1 MSSHQDCSHEKKQ
14 QKKPKQNKTK
24 KKTKKTI
31 KKGALKEKLKIGELT
46 PEASFAEK
54 SMLPTSSAE
63 KIRKTEEL
71 EKLKVRSQI
80 FDEINHFRYLADRYI
95 KRNNPTLMG
104 DKT

>member
-1 MSSHQDCSHEKKQ
+1 MKKKKQ
-14 QKKPKQNKTK
+14 KKTKQNKT